1 MHTNLEVKPVD
12 VVILIVLAIMF
23 VLAIKIIISFLKKI
37 NIAVRIVGV
46 DSDK

>member
-23 VLAIKIIISFLKKI
+23 VLAIKTVT
-37 NIAVRIVGV
+37 NRQ
-46 DSDK
+46 

>member
-23 VLAIKIIISFLKKI
+23 VLAIKNNNRFF
-37 NIAVRIVGV
+37 
-46 DSDK
+46 

>member
-23 VLAIKIIISFLKKI
+23 VLAIKIIIGLSLI
-37 NIAVRIVGV
+37 HI
-46 DSDK
+46 

>member
-23 VLAIKIIISFLKKI
+23 VLAIKIIIGFLKK
-37 NIAVRIVGV
+37 NRQLTT
-46 DSDK
+46 KR

>member
-23 VLAIKIIISFLKKI
+23 AFAIRIIIGFFKEK
-37 NIAVRIVGV
+37 
-46 DSDK
+46 

>member
-23 VLAIKIIISFLKKI
+23 VLVIKIIIGFFKEK
-37 NIAVRIVGV
+37 
-46 DSDK
+46 